1 MTPPRKR
8 KYFQNMMI
16 QLLKRFAAHCLFLH
30 SKAKSI
36 EQGSF
41 CECLYSSKF
50 FFVQGLTLDERGR
63 FSGEAE
69 KRLEEVR
76 ILFSIFFMN
85 YFTRK

>member
-1 MTPPRKR
+1 MNAYTH
-8 KYFQNMMI
+8 
-16 QLLKRFAAHCLFLH
+16 L
-30 SKAKSI
+30 S
-36 EQGSF
+36 
-41 CECLYSSKF
+41 

-76 ILFSIFFMN
+76 ILFSIYFFMN